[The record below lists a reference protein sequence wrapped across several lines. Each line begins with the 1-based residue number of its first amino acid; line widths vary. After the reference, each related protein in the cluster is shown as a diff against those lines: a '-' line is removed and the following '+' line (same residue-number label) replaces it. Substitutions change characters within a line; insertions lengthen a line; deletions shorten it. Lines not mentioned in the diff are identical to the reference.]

1 MEVKPPNTMTPDQ
14 HTQTSQTFI
23 QQAVIELA
31 DDDLLQSSEKT
42 WGAAAHAIK
51 SIAGRRGWQHDSH
64 RLLFTAADRIAREN
78 SDPEIASLFRVA
90 SGAHKNFYRG
100 SLYSL
105 QVETNISKVEKLLAI
120 LDSIRR

>member
-1 MEVKPPNTMTPDQ
+1 MGVKPVLTPGQ
-14 HTQTSQTFI
+14 HTQTSQRFI

-42 WGAAAHAIK
+42 WGAAAHAVK

-78 SDPEIASLFRVA
+78 RDPEIAYLFRVA
-90 SGAHKNFYRG
+90 SDSHKNFYLG
-100 SLYSL
+100 SLRGA
-105 QVETNISKVEKLLAI
+105 QVETNIVKVEKLLAI
-120 LDSIRR
+120 LDSVRR